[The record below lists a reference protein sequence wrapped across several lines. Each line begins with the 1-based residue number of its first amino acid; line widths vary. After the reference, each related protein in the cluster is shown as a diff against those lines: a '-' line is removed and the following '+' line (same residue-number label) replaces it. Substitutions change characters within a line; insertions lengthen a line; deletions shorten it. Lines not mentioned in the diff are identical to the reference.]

1 MVGLPYDTFVPVTW
15 PKKYQRCEGIL
26 GAKMYAV
33 RKCNSALF
41 LTVGLCVWANESG
54 KHC

>member
-1 MVGLPYDTFVPVTW
+1 MVGLPYDTFVPVTR

-33 RKCNSALF
+33 RKCNSAKKSVDSSTPQNLF
-41 LTVGLCVWANESG
+41 WDI
-54 KHC
+54 